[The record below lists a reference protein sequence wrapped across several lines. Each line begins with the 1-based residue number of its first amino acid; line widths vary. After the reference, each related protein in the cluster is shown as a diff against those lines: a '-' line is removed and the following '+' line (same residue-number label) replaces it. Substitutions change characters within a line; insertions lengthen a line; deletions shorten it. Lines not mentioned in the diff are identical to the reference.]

1 MRKHNDSERKSAGL
15 PAAAIQSHARKGVEN
30 NCVFSLSFG
39 PFLSLFFAIKEKE
52 KGMKKR
58 FIKDNFLN
66 KLHTISF
73 PYGLAPIPAFPQGK
87 ECRTELH
94 L

>member
-1 MRKHNDSERKSAGL
+1 MRQHNDSERKSAGL

-66 KLHTISF
+66 KLHTLSF
-73 PYGLAPIPAFPQGK
+73 PLRVGTHPGLPSREGV
-87 ECRTELH
+87 LH
-94 L
+94 V